1 MNKNG
6 LYGLVSLGDAPLDPG
21 DCATMRLSPP
31 PGARVDVRLS
41 DVSQER
47 AGTGTADEGGFFLAF
62 MGSLDDAPELA
73 ATLGLPAES
82 PAAMLALSAIRRWDD
97 GAFARLRGEW
107 TLLCFDR
114 GKRVLRLAASETL
127 RDQLYFACVGGR
139 VAVAPQA
146 TLLAQLPWTGR
157 EFDPIGLICSM
168 GKWPFRKQREGRTFL
183 RNVTSVECGTVYH
196 IDARGYRRMQYAR
209 PRAFEPWH
217 GTFDEAIAALEQE
230 TRQSVRRHL
239 HRHDTVAVMLS
250 GGLDSSLMALLA
262 TEERLPGQRLF
273 ALSSVAP
280 AGSGL
285 GDERE
290 FMKIVG
296 DALDLPVV
304 YISPQS
310 GSDAYRPASRVFAA
324 VEEPVVGQRHY
335 LYDAF
340 YAAAS
345 RDGATALLDG
355 VFGELALTRIARQA
369 TLTGAFRAL
378 RGDARR
384 LLTDTARPPVWPH
397 HGMLVTLSSRAN
409 EALASAFGARPILL
423 PKIHPLMRPGAPLG
437 LPATYFKSGKA
448 VTSTWYPDVRQLYP
462 YRDRTLLQLAARF
475 PSRFTEAVGLPRSLA
490 RAIMKDRLPER
501 IVMRSSKDVFSP
513 DFHHRLTTQA
523 STARERLD
531 LHRGN
536 GAAEWLDLDWA
547 DGELTALSNGGILR
561 NEEWSR
567 LQSTVIAAEFF
578 SWWADQSLVSPNRQT

>member
-1 MNKNG
+1 
-6 LYGLVSLGDAPLDPG
+6 
-21 DCATMRLSPP
+21 MRLSPP
-31 PGARVDVRLS
+31 HGAQLDVRLFDS
-41 DVSQER
+41 SRER
-47 AGTGTADEGGFFLAF
+47 TDTGTADEGGLFVAF
-62 MGSLDDAPELA
+62 MGHLDDGPGLA
-73 ATLGLPAES
+73 EVLGLGPGT
-82 PAAMLALSAIRRWDD
+82 PAAMLVLSAIRRWDD
-97 GAFARLRGEW
+97 GAFAQLRGEW
-107 TLLCFDR
+107 TLLCFNR
-114 GKRVLRLAASETL
+114 EKRVLWLAASETL
-127 RDQLYFACVGGR
+127 RDQLYFACRDGR

-146 TLLAQLPWTGR
+146 ALLSRLPWTGR
-157 EFDPIGLICSM
+157 EFDPIGMICSM

-183 RNVTSVECGTVYH
+183 RNVASVECGTAYR
-196 IDARGYRRMQYAR
+196 IDACGYRRMQYAT
-209 PRAFEPWH
+209 PPAFEPWH
-217 GTFDEAIAALEQE
+217 GSFDEAIAALEHE

-239 HRHDTVAVMLS
+239 HRHETVAVMLS

-262 TEERLPGQRLF
+262 TEERRPGQRLF

-310 GSDAYRPASRVFAA
+310 GSEAYRPASRVFAA

-345 RDGATALLDG
+345 REGAAALLDG

-369 TLTGAFRAL
+369 TLTGAFLAL

-384 LLTDTARPPVWPH
+384 LLTDTVRPPVWPH

-409 EALASAFGARPILL
+409 EVLAGAFGTRPILL
-423 PKIHPLMRPGAPLG
+423 PKVHPQMRPGAPLG

-448 VTSTWYPDVRQLYP
+448 LTSTWYPDVRQLYP
-462 YRDRTLLQLAARF
+462 YRDRKLLQLAARF
-475 PSRFTEAVGLPRSLA
+475 PSRFTEAIGLPRSLA
-490 RAIMKDRLPER
+490 RAILKDRLPDR

-523 STARERLD
+523 AAARERLD
-531 LHRGN
+531 LHRDN

-547 DGELTALSNGGILR
+547 DVELTALSNGGILR

-578 SWWADQSLVSPNRQT
+578 TWWADQSRVSPDRQT